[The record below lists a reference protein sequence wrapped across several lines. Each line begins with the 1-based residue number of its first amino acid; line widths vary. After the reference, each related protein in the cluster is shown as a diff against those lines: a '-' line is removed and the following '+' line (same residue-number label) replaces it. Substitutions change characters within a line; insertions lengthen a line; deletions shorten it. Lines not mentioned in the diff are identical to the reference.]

1 MVLFTRAGVDLS
13 ERKQPT
19 IDTVEICDKKLINTQ
34 RLKGDVVLLNGAQR
48 NYVEE
53 AVRETCRIRKW
64 NLLAANVRTN
74 HVHTAV
80 SIGTKKPEIALNS
93 FKANATKKKR
103 ERRLNT

>member
-19 IDTVEICDKKLINTQ
+19 IDTGEIVDKKLINTQ

-53 AVRETCRIRKW
+53 AVRGNFRIWKW
-64 NLLAANVRTN
+64 KLLPAEVRTN
-74 HVHTAV
+74 QGPSLSSNCNKKTQNAV
-80 SIGTKKPEIALNS
+80 
-93 FKANATKKKR
+93 NAVQSNAAKEKTQ
-103 ERRLNT
+103 